1 MTAKWTSIAND
12 GFSVKLCRNYISN
25 MSTFSYKVQTFDKLP
40 SDLEKRLNALGR
52 DGWELV
58 SLTPSDL
65 EVKGATDGCAG
76 YTAGEVNGCYK
87 SITIVLMKEN
97 QK

>member
-1 MTAKWTSIAND
+1 MT
-12 GFSVKLCRNYISN
+12 
-25 MSTFSYKVQTFDKLP
+25 TFSYKVLTFDNLP

-52 DGWELV
+52 DRWELV

-87 SITIVLMKEN
+87 SITIVLKKEN